1 MKPTLHSKPKTLNQV
16 ATVVFVDAGVENYQ
30 QLVNGVI
37 PTAEVFVLDAAA
49 DGIEQISQVLQ
60 QRQNIDAV
68 HIVSHGAPGCLYLGN
83 TQLSLDTFNRYASQL
98 QQWNVANLLLYGCNV
113 AAGDAGAEFL
123 AKLHQLTGANI
134 AASRTPIGN
143 SALGGNWELEVAL
156 GQEQPLLA
164 FPASVMAAY
173 EGILNTPPR
182 LSVSSTTNYNGS
194 PVPVAPILTIT
205 DPDVGDTLNGATVVI
220 TNQFNA
226 AQDRLGIAGQT
237 GTSGSISGITWNYN
251 TTSGVM
257 TLTGTASVSTY
268 ESLLR
273 QVTYQNTSATP
284 GINPRSVHFALGTT
298 LANPANGHFY
308 EFVPSSGISW
318 TAAESAASSRSLFGL
333 QGYLATITSATE
345 NVFVIDKLQGNG
357 WIGASDAAVEG
368 QWRWVTGPETGTLFW
383 QGTQTGTSVSG
394 LYNNWT
400 SGVEPNNSPNE
411 DYAHI
416 IQSLPWSGYSRGE
429 WNDFGNSSAS
439 SYINGYIVEYGGM
452 PGEPTLQ
459 ITGTATVNFQT
470 NAAPV
475 INTAIADQTANAGQ
489 SYSFTLPAN
498 TFSDAD
504 GNSLTYS
511 ATLAN
516 GSALP
521 SWLSFNAANGTFTGT
536 PSQAGIF
543 SISVTANDG
552 NGGIVS
558 DSFDLK
564 VNTLPTLAQAIA
576 DQTANAGQSYSF
588 ILPASTFSDADGNSL
603 TYSTSNLPSWLSF
616 NAATRTFTGTPSQ
629 AGTSSITVTANDGNG
644 GIVSDSFDLMVNTPP
659 ALVQAIADQTAN
671 AGQSYSFIL
680 PASTFSDADGNS
692 LTYSTSNL
700 PSWLSF
706 NAATRTFTGTPSQ
719 AGTSS
724 ITVTAN
730 DGNGGIVSDSFDLM
744 VNTPPALVQAIAD
757 QSARVDNSYNYTLP
771 ANTFSDGDGNTLS
784 YSATLADGSP
794 LPSWLSF
801 DSATRTISGQPT
813 STDIGRLAIRVTA
826 TDGYS
831 QVSDEFEIN
840 ILDNTING
848 TPNRD
853 LLRGTADAD
862 RINGLED
869 DDRLYGEAGNDTLFG
884 NDGNDLLYG
893 GNGND
898 SLLGGNGSDRL
909 YGDAGNDR
917 LLGDAG
923 NDILYGGAGDDL
935 LYGGAGSDRLYGD
948 AGRDTF
954 VLARGMGA
962 DTIYGFEDGVDLLRL
977 DGGLSFNDLKIVQL
991 GTSTQIS
998 SASTGEI
1005 LASLNNTNSTLIN
1018 QADFTNSFSLAQES
1032 ASLHLV

>member
-1 MKPTLHSKPKTLNQV
+1 MGNKGESLMKGGFFVRDRDQFPRKTLQMKPTLHSKPKTLNQV

-30 QLVNGVI
+30 QLVDGVI

-194 PVPVAPILTIT
+194 PVAVAPILTIT

-257 TLTGTASVSTY
+257 TLTGTANVSTY

-284 GINPRSVHFALGTT
+284 GINPRSVQFTLGSN
-298 LANPANGHFY
+298 LANPDNGHFY
-308 EFVPSSGISW
+308 EFVNAPRISW
-318 TAAESAASSRSLFGL
+318 TAARDTAASRNLFGL
-333 QGYLATITSATE
+333 QGYLTTITSASE
-345 NVFVIDKLQGNG
+345 NAFISDKVQGNG

-368 QWRWVTGPETGTLFW
+368 EWRWQTGPEAGTQFW
-383 QGTQTGTSVSG
+383 QGGQRGTSVNG
-394 LYNNWT
+394 QYNNWVN
-400 SGVEPNNSPNE
+400 GVEPNDYGSGE

-416 IQSLPWSGYSRGE
+416 IFNSFGTRGE
-429 WNDFGNSSAS
+429 WNDFPLAPGS
-439 SYINGYIVEYGGM
+439 ITGYIVEYGGM
-452 PGEPTLQ
+452 PGDPTLQ

-564 VNTLPTLAQAIA
+564 VNTLPTLAQAI
-576 DQTANAGQSYSF
+576 T
-588 ILPASTFSDADGNSL
+588 
-603 TYSTSNLPSWLSF
+603 
-616 NAATRTFTGTPSQ
+616 
-629 AGTSSITVTANDGNG
+629 
-644 GIVSDSFDLMVNTPP
+644 
-659 ALVQAIADQTAN
+659 DQTAN

-771 ANTFSDGDGNTLS
+771 ANTFSDGNGNILS
-784 YSATLADGSP
+784 YSATLADGSS

-917 LLGDAG
+917 LFGDAG

-954 VLARGMGA
+954 VLAPGMGA

-998 SASTGEI
+998 SAGTGEI

-1018 QADFTNSFSLAQES
+1018 QADFTNSFSVAQES
-1032 ASLHLV
+1032 ASLHLF

>member
-1 MKPTLHSKPKTLNQV
+1 MKGGFFVHDRYQFSRKTLQMKPTFHSKPKTLNQV
-16 ATVVFVDAGVENYQ
+16 ATLVFVDAGVENYQ

-98 QQWNVANLLLYGCNV
+98 QQWDVANLLLYGCNV

-123 AKLHQLTGANI
+123 AKLHQLTRANI
-134 AASRTPIGN
+134 AASRTPTGN

-173 EGILNTPPR
+173 EGILNTPPT

-194 PVPVAPILTIT
+194 PVAVAPILTIT

-257 TLTGTASVSTY
+257 TLTGTANVSTY

-284 GINPRSVHFALGTT
+284 GINPRSVQFALGTT

-368 QWRWVTGPETGTLFW
+368 AWRWVTGPETGTLFW

-452 PGEPTLQ
+452 QGEPTLQ

-475 INTAIADQTANAGQ
+475 INT
-489 SYSFTLPAN
+489 
-498 TFSDAD
+498 
-504 GNSLTYS
+504 
-511 ATLAN
+511 
-516 GSALP
+516 
-521 SWLSFNAANGTFTGT
+521 
-536 PSQAGIF
+536 
-543 SISVTANDG
+543 
-552 NGGIVS
+552 
-558 DSFDLK
+558 
-564 VNTLPTLAQAIA
+564 
-576 DQTANAGQSYSF
+576 
-588 ILPASTFSDADGNSL
+588 
-603 TYSTSNLPSWLSF
+603 
-616 NAATRTFTGTPSQ
+616 
-629 AGTSSITVTANDGNG
+629 
-644 GIVSDSFDLMVNTPP
+644 
-659 ALVQAIADQTAN
+659 
-671 AGQSYSFIL
+671 
-680 PASTFSDADGNS
+680 
-692 LTYSTSNL
+692 
-700 PSWLSF
+700 
-706 NAATRTFTGTPSQ
+706 
-719 AGTSS
+719 
-724 ITVTAN
+724 
-730 DGNGGIVSDSFDLM
+730 
-744 VNTPPALVQAIAD
+744 AIAD

-784 YSATLADGSP
+784 YSATLANGSP

-813 STDIGRLAIRVTA
+813 SRDIGRLAIRVTA

-831 QVSDEFEIN
+831 QVSDQFEIN
-840 ILDNTING
+840 ILDNTISG

-869 DDRLYGEAGNDTLFG
+869 DDRLYGNAGNDTLFG
-884 NDGNDLLYG
+884 NDGNDLVYG
-893 GNGND
+893 GDDND
-898 SLLGGNGSDRL
+898 WVSGGNGSDRL
-909 YGDAGNDR
+909 YGDAGNDT

-923 NDILYGGAGDDL
+923 DDILYGGAGDDIL
-935 LYGGAGSDRLYGD
+935 NGGAGKDRLYGD

-954 VLARGMGA
+954 VLARGMGI

-977 DGGLSFNDLKIVQL
+977 DGLNFNDLKIVQL

-998 SASTGEI
+998 TTDPGTEEI
-1005 LASLNNTNSTLIN
+1005 LASLSNTNSTLIT
-1018 QADFTNSFSLAQES
+1018 QADFTPVAIL
-1032 ASLHLV
+1032 